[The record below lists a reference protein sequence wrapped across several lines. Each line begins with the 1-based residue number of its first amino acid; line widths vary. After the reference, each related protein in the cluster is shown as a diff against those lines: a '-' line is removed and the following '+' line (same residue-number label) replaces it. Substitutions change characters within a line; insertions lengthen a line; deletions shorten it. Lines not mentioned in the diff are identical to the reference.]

1 MIFGRNRFLDAA
13 LTGVGAYALALLWS
27 ACSGGGGGG
36 GGLAP
41 DGGLSGSGGGSS
53 LVPPA
58 NAEQSGQRLKAR
70 RLVGT
75 DGSSSFLGW
84 QDLARNEG
92 CSFHRTVEGKLR
104 CLPSGASVK
113 YAYSDYFVD
122 PACTIPGAK
131 HEPGC
136 APPKYLAVQSD
147 SDCEGSKVA
156 SFHLAVPA
164 QKLFYKGSSGCEPS
178 TTTDVVLGAGPALP
192 WTDFVEA
199 AEKLDP

>member
-13 LTGVGAYALALLWS
+13 LTGLGAYSLALVWS

-41 DGGLSGSGGGSS
+41 DGGFAGGGGGNP
-53 LVPPA
+53 LVPEA

-70 RLVGT
+70 RLLGA

-92 CSFHRTVEGKLR
+92 CAFHHTVEGKLR
-104 CLPSGASVK
+104 CLPSGPSVK
-113 YAYSDYFVD
+113 YGYANYFAD

-131 HEPGC
+131 YEAGC
-136 APPKYLAVQSD
+136 APPKYLAVWAD

-156 SFHLAVPA
+156 SIHPAVPA
-164 QKLFYKGSSGCEPS
+164 QKLYSKSSSGCEPTS
-178 TTTDVVLGAGPALP
+178 TTDMILGAGPALP